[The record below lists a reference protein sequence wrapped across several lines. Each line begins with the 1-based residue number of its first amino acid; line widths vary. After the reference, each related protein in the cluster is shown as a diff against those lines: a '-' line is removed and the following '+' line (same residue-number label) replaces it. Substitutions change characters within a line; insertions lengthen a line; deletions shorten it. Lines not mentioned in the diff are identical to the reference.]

1 MAFLHILKTKAE
13 RDFELKSKIRQANNK
28 IDSHV
33 RKLVIQ
39 CQKYLFLARRAFDL
53 QDQRQFA
60 ELALRYH
67 QAISARNR
75 WQRYQLKL
83 DAMELQ
89 RDEVRATEDFLSGIG
104 ALTQAIL
111 RGIRPDDVQ
120 RLAQDI
126 ELAENKRQEIEQA
139 LDTHMHDVLEPVNN
153 SWGFEAHVPE
163 ALATEMELPSNNL
176 PESSAVGVDP
186 GNTAVSRFSKMSF
199 DEALRYYAPNK

>member
-1 MAFLHILKTKAE
+1 MAFLQILKSKAE

-28 IDSHV
+28 IEAHV
-33 RKLVIQ
+33 RKLVLQ

-53 QDQRQFA
+53 RDQQQFA

-83 DAMELQ
+83 DALELQ
-89 RDEVRATEDFLSGIG
+89 RDEVRATEEFLTGIG

-139 LDTHMHDVLEPVNN
+139 LDTHMQDVLEPKNN
-153 SWGFEAHVPE
+153 AWEFNFNISESH
-163 ALATEMELPSNNL
+163 ATEVELSSQNL
-176 PESSAVGVDP
+176 PETAAVGMDT
-186 GNTAVSRFSKMSF
+186 GNTPASRFTKMSF
-199 DEALRYYAPNK
+199 DEALRYYAPVK